1 VAHSSSPPAENTVP
15 RAVWQVSGTTEHL
28 GGISATRRLIEHCPI
43 RPRQLLLDLGCGT
56 GYTACYLA
64 DQHQASVVALDVGEV
79 SVHKTRRR
87 VATGG
92 LGESVS
98 VVRADAHR
106 LPFRDSAF
114 DALLAESLLVFC
126 QADLVAAQIDR
137 ALKPGGAFG
146 LNELTFLKPPPGEL
160 SVLLLDTLGIRA
172 RQQAEWQLLL
182 DGAGLITTWSSL
194 HRFSLREQL
203 RSHIAVDGVRG
214 YLSALRR
221 GLSDARLSSTFINRG
236 MLRAA
241 RQFLPYVGYGL
252 YAGTKASRRG
262 QQTAAFLPAQQRS
275 AASSAAGEA
284 SQAQSSPL
292 RRSGQA

>member
-1 VAHSSSPPAENTVP
+1 MPHSRPSQEESAVP
-15 RAVWQVSGTTEHL
+15 QAVWQVSGTTEHL

-43 RPRQLLLDLGCGT
+43 LPHQRVLDLGCGT

-64 DQHQASVVALDVGEV
+64 DQHQATVAAVDVGEV
-79 SVHKTRRR
+79 SVRQARRR

-92 LGESVS
+92 LAESVC

-126 QADLVAAQIDR
+126 R
-137 ALKPGGAFG
+137 AGRVCSEMNRTLKPGGALG
-146 LNELTFLKPPPGEL
+146 VNELTYLRPPPAEL
-160 SVLLLDTLGIRA
+160 SRLLYDSLGIHA
-172 RQQAEWQLLL
+172 RQGAEWQQLL
-182 DGAGLITTWSSL
+182 DGAGLSSTWSSL

-203 RSHIAVDGVRG
+203 RSHMAVDGVRG
-214 YLSALRR
+214 YLSALLR
-221 GLSDARLSSTFINRG
+221 GLSDARLSSAFINHR

-252 YAGTKASRRG
+252 YTGTRASSRG
-262 QQTAAFLPAQQRS
+262 EQTAACRPEQQHNAANS
-275 AASSAAGEA
+275 ASGEA
-284 SQAQSSPL
+284 SQDLSSPL
-292 RRSGQA
+292 RKSGQA